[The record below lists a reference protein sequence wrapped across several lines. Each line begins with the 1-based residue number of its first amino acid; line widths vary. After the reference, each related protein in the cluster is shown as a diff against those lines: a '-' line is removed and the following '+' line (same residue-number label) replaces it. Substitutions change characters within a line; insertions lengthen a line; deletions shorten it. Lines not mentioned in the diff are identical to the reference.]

1 MKWEV
6 MVERGV
12 GDESSKKK
20 SLILFRVFAKGA
32 SFVRAEESAESET
45 GGAVFMNNIC

>member
-1 MKWEV
+1 M
-6 MVERGV
+6 ERGV
-12 GDESSKKK
+12 GDESSKKKKK